1 MAQITG
7 CIALALVSM
16 MMASRYFKDKER
28 FRIFKTVA
36 IFDMVLA
43 LLCLVLYFIEH

>member
-1 MAQITG
+1 MSQITA
-7 CIALALVSM
+7 CITLALVSM
-16 MMASRYFKDKER
+16 MMAFRYFQDKER

-43 LLCLVLYFIEH
+43 LLCLALYFVEH